1 MRSPVVAI
9 PTETPTRLS
18 RNRNYNILWSSLLFS
33 ELGTEITFIAF
44 PLLILALDGPAWQ
57 MGLVAAAV
65 AAAHMAANVPAGVVA
80 DRWDRKRVM
89 VLCQAIR
96 VVGLASIGVALLVD
110 AYSFPHVLVVAVVE
124 GALSS
129 VFEPAEHATL
139 AQVVPKSQLGDAIA
153 RNTARPFIA
162 TLLGPALAGFLFA
175 WHRTIPFLVD
185 ALMLAFSLV
194 ALLFLRIPPRER
206 VPAEERSSVG
216 GDLVEGVKWLLAHRV
231 IRTTMAWMV
240 LANTAFGALVIVVI
254 ASSGEERVGAGQI
267 GLTMACIGAGGLLGA
282 VLAGRLHAA
291 LPPSVIILGFTWIA
305 ALMTAVMSLVPA
317 GLPMGLLLAGAAL
330 FAPVANTVVM
340 TYQLMVT
347 PDEMRGRLSGLAGL
361 CAGGAAVLGPLVGGL
376 AMGAGQHTAVL
387 LCAAGLAVTAL
398 ATTLSPTLRSFPR
411 LVAIDDPED

>member
-1 MRSPVVAI
+1 VTDTPV
-9 PTETPTRLS
+9 RLS

-33 ELGTEITFIAF
+33 ELGTEITFVAF
-44 PLLILALDGPAWQ
+44 PLLILALGGSAWQ

-89 VLCQAIR
+89 VLCQAVR
-96 VVGLASIGVALLVD
+96 VVGLASIGVALLLD

-139 AQVVPKSQLGDAIA
+139 AQVVPESQLGDAVA

-175 WHRTIPFLVD
+175 WHRTIPFLAD

-194 ALLFLRIPPRER
+194 ALLFLRLPARTP
-206 VPAEERSSVG
+206 VPAEERTSVA
-216 GDLVEGVKWLLAHRV
+216 GDLVEGVKWLFGHRV

-254 ASSGEERVGAGQI
+254 ASSGEEQVGAGQI

-282 VLAGRLHAA
+282 VLAGQLHAL
-291 LPPSVIILGFTWIA
+291 LPPSVIIIGFTWIA

-376 AMGAGQHTAVL
+376 VMGAGQHTAVL

-398 ATTLSPTLRSFPR
+398 GTTLSPVLRSFPR
-411 LVAIDDPED
+411 LVAIDDPEE

>member
-1 MRSPVVAI
+1 MVA
-9 PTETPTRLS
+9 TTADTPTRLS

-33 ELGTEITFIAF
+33 ELGTEITFVAF
-44 PLLILALDGPAWQ
+44 PLLILAVGGAPWQ

-65 AAAHMAANVPAGVVA
+65 AAAHMASNVPAGVIA

-96 VVGLASIGVALLVD
+96 VVGLASIGVALLLD

-139 AQVVPKSQLGDAIA
+139 AQVVPESQLGDAVA

-175 WHRTIPFLVD
+175 WHRTIPFLAD

-194 ALLFLRIPPRER
+194 ALLFLRLPPRTRER
-206 VPAEERSSVG
+206 TEQTSVG
-216 GDLVEGVKWLLAHRV
+216 GDLVEGARWLIGHRV
-231 IRTTMAWMV
+231 IRTTMVWMV
-240 LANTAFGALVIVVI
+240 MANTAFGALIIVVL
-254 ASSGEERVGAGQI
+254 ATSGEQQVGAGQI
-267 GLTMACIGAGGLLGA
+267 GLTMACVGAGGLLGA

-291 LPPSVIILGFTWIA
+291 LPPSVIIIGFSWIA
-305 ALMTAVMSLVPA
+305 ALMTALMAFVPA

-330 FAPVANTVVM
+330 FAPVANTVIM
-340 TYQLMVT
+340 TYQLVVT

-361 CAGGAAVLGPLVGGL
+361 CGGGAAVLGPLVGGL
-376 AMGAGQHTAVL
+376 VMGAGQHTAVL
-387 LCAAGLAVTAL
+387 VCAGGLAVTAL
-398 ATTLSPTLRSFPR
+398 GTTLSRTLRTFPR
-411 LVAIDDPED
+411 AAAAEPVG

>member
-1 MRSPVVAI
+1 MVVTDTPV
-9 PTETPTRLS
+9 RLS

-33 ELGTEITFIAF
+33 ELGTEITFVAF
-44 PLLILALDGPAWQ
+44 PLLILALGGSAWQ

-89 VLCQAIR
+89 VLCQAVR

-139 AQVVPKSQLGDAIA
+139 AQVVPESQLGDAVA

-175 WHRTIPFLVD
+175 WHRTIPFLAD

-194 ALLFLRIPPRER
+194 ALLFLRLPARTP
-206 VPAEERSSVG
+206 VPAEERTSVA
-216 GDLVEGVKWLLAHRV
+216 GDLVEGVKWLLGHRV

-254 ASSGEERVGAGQI
+254 ASSGEEQVGAGQI

-282 VLAGRLHAA
+282 VLAGQLHSL
-291 LPPSVIILGFTWIA
+291 LPPSVIIIGFTWIA

-376 AMGAGQHTAVL
+376 VMGAGQHTAVL

-398 ATTLSPTLRSFPR
+398 GTTLSPVLRSFPR
-411 LVAIDDPED
+411 LVAIDDPEE

>member
-1 MRSPVVAI
+1 VTDTPV
-9 PTETPTRLS
+9 RLS

-33 ELGTEITFIAF
+33 ELGTEITFVAF
-44 PLLILALDGPAWQ
+44 PLLILALGGSAWQ

-89 VLCQAIR
+89 VLCQAVR

-139 AQVVPKSQLGDAIA
+139 AQVVPESQLGDAVA

-175 WHRTIPFLVD
+175 WHRTIPFLAD

-194 ALLFLRIPPRER
+194 ALLFLRLPARTP
-206 VPAEERSSVG
+206 VPAEERTSVA
-216 GDLVEGVKWLLAHRV
+216 GDLVEGVKWLFGHRV

-254 ASSGEERVGAGQI
+254 ASSGEEQVGAGQI

-282 VLAGRLHAA
+282 VLAGQLHAL
-291 LPPSVIILGFTWIA
+291 LPPSVIIIGFTWIA

-376 AMGAGQHTAVL
+376 VMGAGQHTAVL

-398 ATTLSPTLRSFPR
+398 GTTLSPVLRSFPR
-411 LVAIDDPED
+411 LVAIDDPEE

>member
-1 MRSPVVAI
+1 MTDTPV
-9 PTETPTRLS
+9 RLS

-33 ELGTEITFIAF
+33 ELGTEITFVAF
-44 PLLILALDGPAWQ
+44 PLLILALGGSAWQ

-89 VLCQAIR
+89 VLCQAVR

-139 AQVVPKSQLGDAIA
+139 AQVVPESQLGDAVA

-175 WHRTIPFLVD
+175 WHRTIPFLAD

-194 ALLFLRIPPRER
+194 ALLFLRLPARTP
-206 VPAEERSSVG
+206 VPAEERTSVA
-216 GDLVEGVKWLLAHRV
+216 GDLVEGVKWLFGHRV

-254 ASSGEERVGAGQI
+254 ASSGEEQVGAGQI

-282 VLAGRLHAA
+282 VLAGQLHAL
-291 LPPSVIILGFTWIA
+291 LPPSVIIIGFTWIA

-376 AMGAGQHTAVL
+376 VMGAGQHTAVL

-398 ATTLSPTLRSFPR
+398 GTTLSPVLRSFPR
-411 LVAIDDPED
+411 LVAIDDPEE

>member
-1 MRSPVVAI
+1 MTDTPV
-9 PTETPTRLS
+9 RLS

-33 ELGTEITFIAF
+33 ELGTEITFVAF
-44 PLLILALDGPAWQ
+44 PLLILALGGSAWQ

-89 VLCQAIR
+89 VLCQAVR
-96 VVGLASIGVALLVD
+96 VIGLASIGVALLVD

-139 AQVVPKSQLGDAIA
+139 AQVVPESQLGDAVA

-175 WHRTIPFLVD
+175 WHRTIPFLAD

-194 ALLFLRIPPRER
+194 ALLFLRLPARTP
-206 VPAEERSSVG
+206 VPAEERTSVA
-216 GDLVEGVKWLLAHRV
+216 GDLVEGVKWLFGHRV

-254 ASSGEERVGAGQI
+254 ASSGEEQVGAGQI

-282 VLAGRLHAA
+282 VLAGQLHAL
-291 LPPSVIILGFTWIA
+291 LPPSVIIIGFTWIA

-376 AMGAGQHTAVL
+376 VMGAGQHTAVL

-398 ATTLSPTLRSFPR
+398 GTTLSPVLRSFPR
-411 LVAIDDPED
+411 LVAIDDPEE